1 MTTVALEK
9 EWIETAQLFGDV
21 KNIVKEALRV
31 YAIQQCQQRAEN
43 ATAKV
48 EVFNRKYNRDYEK
61 FKESIQTDYNFL
73 QKIESEYPMWEQ
85 DAIEWEYWLEEQ
97 QTWRNRL
104 TTILHH

>member
-1 MTTVALEK
+1 MTTIALEK
-9 EWIETAQLFGDV
+9 EWIETAKLFGDV

-31 YAIQQCQQRAEN
+31 YAIQQCQQRIEN

-48 EVFNRKYNRDYEK
+48 EVFRRKYQCDHEK
-61 FKESIQTDYNFL
+61 FKKSIQTDSSFL
-73 QKIESEYPMWEQ
+73 QEIESTNPMWEQ

-97 QTWRNRL
+97 ETWRNQL